1 MPGLWSSDIK
11 WHQMIS
17 STIWS
22 QISIDIPVYNL
33 ICIMQCVEP
42 ECSRR
47 LSQLAS
53 GNMVG
58 RNCENRRGHHGLLLR
73 IVIIIFYSCCF
84 VVMSFLLSMLLL
96 YMGGFYIFFTISSSS
111 TYWYHLSLLNYKLH
125 FTIHVAMIH
134 HLVGG
139 LEHFLL
145 FHMLEIIIPTDWYF
159 QRGRSTT
166 NQSWLIQRY
175 HTIG

>member
-96 YMGGFYIFFTISSSS
+96 YMGAFYIFLLLQVQVPIDI
-111 TYWYHLSLLNYKLH
+111 TYHCWIINYTSQFMLLW
-125 FTIHVAMIH
+125 FIIW
-134 HLVGG
+134 LVVWNI
-139 LEHFLL
+139 F
-145 FHMLEIIIPTDWYF
+145 YF
-159 QRGRSTT
+159 SIC
-166 NQSWLIQRY
+166 WK
-175 HTIG
+175 